1 MNLTL
6 TVLLIAV
13 AALAACDSPEATPP
27 AGERPGSRRWQPR
40 QNCGNARRVAQPFW
54 ETPQIIASK
63 HAPIEAARGQADELS
78 RR

>member
-13 AALAACDSPEATPP
+13 AALAACDSPEATRTR
-27 AGERPGSRRWQPR
+27 GEAGSRRWQPR
-40 QNCGNARRVAQPFW
+40 QNCGNARRSRPFW
-54 ETPQIIASK
+54 ETPQIIESK
-63 HAPIEAARGQADELS
+63 HAPIEAARQADELS